1 MKKSR
6 FRLLAFAL
14 PLLAATPA
22 MAQYHTATDDDDNEV
37 IYEVGSFEII
47 GTNNEVGRILDRVRP
62 VEPNSIPRPKFAI
75 RTPDNR
81 FILSI
86 GGKINPIIGY
96 DLGNDLYNAPG
107 GGVDFVTG
115 SIPVPPQAGNKS
127 AFFLN
132 PLSAYLDFTVVGFAG
147 TENEVTGYIK
157 LTTNHETKGVIL
169 KRAYVTWRH
178 VTAGVTATNFQD
190 GLAAQ
195 PPTIDPQGPCGD
207 IAATAYSIFYNSPS
221 YNGFAFGAGIEMP
234 TFYSSNGVYRGKDYR
249 HEYNGISV
257 TSEVSQKAPD
267 IPAFIE
273 YAASDQNRI
282 RLSGIFRNFF
292 YRDIITNRTRH
303 EPGWGAQLSGNF
315 SFYKPLTFNFQAVY
329 GKGIACYLQDI
340 SGRALSFTP
349 SDSHVGHMTANPMM
363 GLVFGASYNATKKL
377 QFNAVGSYAR
387 IWDVEPYAT
396 ASDESGIA
404 SADNYRC
411 AVYVAANCFYNIT
424 PYLQVGLEYL
434 YGRRYTWDLGSANDN
449 RIQAQ
454 LQFSF

>member
-1 MKKSR
+1 MKKNL
-6 FRLLAFAL
+6 FHLPALLLTLA
-14 PLLAATPA
+14 AATPA
-22 MAQYHTATDDDDNEV
+22 IAQTADDSADDDV
-37 IYEVGSFEII
+37 IFTAGAFEIT
-47 GTNNEVGRILDRVRP
+47 GTNNEIGEILDRVRP

-75 RTPDNR
+75 RTPDNS

-107 GGVDFVTG
+107 GGIDFVTG
-115 SIPVPPQAGNKS
+115 SIPVPAQSGHRS
-127 AFFLN
+127 AFFIN
-132 PLSAYLDFTVVGFAG
+132 PLNAYLDFTVVGLAG
-147 TENEVTGYIK
+147 TDNEVTGYVK
-157 LTTNHETKGVIL
+157 LATNHDTKGVIL
-169 KRAYVTWRH
+169 KRAYVTWRGI
-178 VTAGVTATNFQD
+178 TAGVTATNFQD

-195 PPTIDPQGPCGD
+195 PATIDPNGPCGD
-207 IAATAYSIFYNSPS
+207 ISGTTYSIFYNSRS

-249 HEYNGISV
+249 HDFYGVSV
-257 TSEVSQKAPD
+257 TSEASQKAPD
-267 IPAFIE
+267 IPAYIE
-273 YAASDQNRI
+273 YAASKQNRV

-292 YRDIITNRTRH
+292 YRDLISDKTRH
-303 EPGWGAQLSGNF
+303 EAGWGVQLSGNF
-315 SFYKPLTFNFQAVY
+315 SFYRPLTFNFQGVY
-329 GKGIACYLQDI
+329 GKGLGCYIQDL

-349 SDSHVGHMTANPMM
+349 KDSKVGEMTANPMM
-363 GLVFGASYNATKKL
+363 GLVFGASYDVTSKL

-396 ASDESGIA
+396 ANDADGVA

-411 AVYVAANCFYNIT
+411 AIYAGANCFYKIT

-434 YGRRYTWDLGSANDN
+434 YGRHYTWDLGGANDS

-454 LQFSF
+454 FSFAF